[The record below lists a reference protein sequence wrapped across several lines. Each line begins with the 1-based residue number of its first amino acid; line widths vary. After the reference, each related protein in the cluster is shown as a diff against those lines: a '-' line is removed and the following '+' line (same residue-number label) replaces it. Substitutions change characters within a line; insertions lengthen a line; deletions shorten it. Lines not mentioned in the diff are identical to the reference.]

1 MRFEI
6 KAYKAG
12 GGIEALLLE
21 ADNEAL
27 ASRKVETDGY
37 SVLSV
42 RARGMARFGGAG
54 RGDRF
59 PLALFSQELATLLQ
73 AGLPLTEAIETLG
86 QKERGAASRAVLDA
100 LAAGLKRGV
109 PLSGALEQQPRA
121 FPPLFVAVVRSSE
134 KTGGLADALTRFVG
148 YERQVDALKHRII
161 NASIYPLIIASVG
174 AVVMA
179 FLLFYVMPK
188 FSHVYDERALHM
200 GWAASILLAI
210 GGAVEGKLPFAL
222 LALAALAGGAAYV
235 AWSPQWRA
243 RAFAALSRSALFGER
258 LRAFQLARFY
268 RTAGMLLRGGFP
280 VTGAFAL
287 AGELLDPALRARL
300 RRAVAAVSEGQ
311 TVSSAMETHGLSTP
325 IAARLLAVG
334 EQGGNMGEM
343 MLRIAD
349 FHDEETARWV
359 DWFTRLF
366 EPLLMTAIGLLI
378 GAVVLLMYMPIF
390 DLAGSL
396 Q

>member
-1 MRFEI
+1 MRFQI
-6 KAYKAG
+6 KAYKPG
-12 GGIEALLLE
+12 GTIEALLLE
-21 ADNEAL
+21 ADNAAL
-27 ASRKVETDGY
+27 ASRQAETEGY
-37 SVLSV
+37 SVLSI
-42 RARGMARFGGAG
+42 RALGIARLGGGG
-54 RGDRF
+54 RSAKF
-59 PLALFSQELATLLQ
+59 PLALFSQDLATLLE

-86 QKERGAASRAVLDA
+86 HKERGAGSRAVLDA
-100 LAAGLKRGV
+100 LAAGLKRGM
-109 PLSGALEQQPRA
+109 PFSGALEGQPGA
-121 FPPLFVAVVRSSE
+121 FPPLYVAVVRSSE
-134 KTGGLADALTRFVG
+134 KTGGLADALSRFVG
-148 YERQVDALKHRII
+148 YEHQVDALKHRII
-161 NASIYPLIIASVG
+161 NASVYPTIIACVG
-174 AVVMA
+174 AVVMV

-188 FSHVYDERALHM
+188 FSHVYDERSLRV
-200 GWAASILLAI
+200 GLAASILLTL
-210 GGAVEGKLPFAL
+210 GGALEGKLP
-222 LALAALAGGAAYV
+222 LALAALAAGAGAAVYV
-235 AWSPQWRA
+235 ARSSHWRA
-243 RAFAALSRSALFGER
+243 RLLARLSRTAAFGER

-280 VTGAFAL
+280 VTGAFGL

-300 RRAVAAVSEGQ
+300 ARGVAKISEGQ
-311 TVSSAMETHGLSTP
+311 PVSAAMEAHGLSTP

-359 DWFTRLF
+359 DWFMRLF

>member
-6 KAYKAG
+6 KAYKSG
-12 GGIEALLLE
+12 GTIEALSLE
-21 ADNEAL
+21 AESAAL
-27 ASRKVETDGY
+27 AARLAETGGY

-42 RARGMARFGGAG
+42 RARGIARFGAAG
-54 RGDRF
+54 RAAKF
-59 PLALFSQELATLLQ
+59 PLALFSQELSTLLE

-86 QKERGAASRAVLDA
+86 QKEREPASRAVLEA
-100 LAAGLKRGV
+100 LAAGLKRGM
-109 PLSGALEQQPRA
+109 PLSGALEQQRDA
-121 FPPLFVAVVRSSE
+121 FPPLYVAVVRSSE
-134 KTGGLADALTRFVG
+134 KTGGLAEALSRFVG
-148 YERQVDALKHRII
+148 YERQVDALRSRIV
-161 NASIYPLIIASVG
+161 NASIYPLIITCVG

-188 FSHVYDERALHM
+188 FSHVYDERALNV
-200 GWAASILLAI
+200 GLAASILLAL
-210 GGAVEGKLPFAL
+210 GGALEGKFAYAML
-222 LALAALAGGAAYV
+222 VLGAAAAAVVGVARSPRWRAAALA
-235 AWSPQWRA
+235 R
-243 RAFAALSRSALFGER
+243 LSRAAVFGER
-258 LRAFQLARFY
+258 LRTFQLARFY

-280 VTGAFAL
+280 VTGAFGL

-300 RRAVAAVSEGQ
+300 ARAVQVVSEGQ
-311 TVSSAMETHGLSTP
+311 PVSGAMAAHGLSTP

-366 EPLLMTAIGLLI
+366 EPLLMTAIGILI